1 MIRNV
6 TVFCFLFL
14 NIALVQAATAD
25 RCAQLFL
32 ADQRMAAL
40 QECLPLAQTG
50 DRDAAFVLARTYARG
65 IEGKPDW
72 VKVVEWLK
80 ISAANGHPE
89 AAYNLAIA
97 FERGKGTTQDIAKA
111 IEFYHLSA
119 EAGNGKA
126 MRNLAA
132 LYEKGEF
139 VSQDLA
145 FAFELFQRSAETGLS
160 DSQLKTGIMLLN
172 GIGTERNPVA
182 ARYWFD
188 SAAQAGH
195 HQAQLALGGL
205 LIELDPVTA
214 VYWYKQSV
222 ERGNPY
228 AAHNLS
234 LYYSGDKNPT
244 PDLLLALAYAD
255 TSISLGNSES
265 QALYDRILRQ
275 IQAQSDQVKSKDL
288 NLSWLK
294 QQPSHRLVIQLARL
308 ESVSGV
314 ESFIQQHRLEQ
325 KARAVKLK
333 TDNDIVVLYNRDFD
347 NAAAAR
353 QAISRDL
360 PASLASEA
368 WVRSYRSLY

>member
-6 TVFCFLFL
+6 IVFCLLCL
-14 NIALVQAATAD
+14 NVTIVQGSAAD
-25 RCAQLFL
+25 RCAHLFL
-32 ADQRMAAL
+32 ADQRLAAL

-50 DRDAAFVLARTYARG
+50 DRDAAFILARVYAKG
-65 IEGKPDW
+65 VEGEPDW
-72 VKVVEWLK
+72 IKAVEWVK

-97 FERGKGTTQDIAKA
+97 FERGKGTPRDIAKA
-111 IEFYHLSA
+111 IEYYHLSA

-160 DSQLKTGIMLLN
+160 DSQLKTGIMQLN
-172 GIGTERNPVA
+172 GIGTKRNPIA

-188 SAAQAGH
+188 SAARAGH
-195 HQAQLALGGL
+195 HQAQLALGVL

-214 VYWYKQSV
+214 VYWYKQAV
-222 ERGNPY
+222 AQGNPY

-244 PDLLLALAYAD
+244 PDLLMALAYAE
-255 TSISLGNSES
+255 TSISLGNKES
-265 QALYDRILRQ
+265 QALYDRVLRQ
-275 IQAQSDQVKSKDL
+275 IQAAPDPGNDKSFDL
-288 NLSWLK
+288 LWLK
-294 QQPSHRLVIQLARL
+294 QQPSDRLVIQLARL
-308 ESVSGV
+308 ENAAGV
-314 ESFIQQHRLEQ
+314 DSFIQQYRLEQ
-325 KARAVKLK
+325 IARVIKLK
-333 TDNDIVVLYNRDFD
+333 TDNDIVVLYNRDFA
-347 NAAAAR
+347 NEAAAR
-353 QAISRDL
+353 KAITRDL
-360 PASLASEA
+360 PERLASEA